1 MQMTKYLPG
10 DFLASFDSQ
19 TESTPG
25 LTLITGPR
33 GAGKTIFC
41 TDLARRA
48 NAQRINVCGLI
59 SPSVFEVGQKIG
71 IDLKD
76 LQLGE
81 QRRLAYRK
89 GTVGG
94 DVQTQDW
101 QLVAETLEWGNSILE
116 RVETCDLFILDE
128 LGSLEFEHGVGLVEG
143 INIIDSSR
151 EFPCVVVVRPSL
163 IQKARARWPWAKVL
177 DISDEADL

>member
-1 MQMTKYLPG
+1 MQMIKNLPG
-10 DFLASFDSQ
+10 DFLAGFDSQ
-19 TESTPG
+19 TKNMPD

-48 NAQRINVCGLI
+48 NAQGINVCGLI

-89 GTVGG
+89 GLAAG
-94 DVQTQDW
+94 DLQTQDW
-101 QLVAETLEWGNSILE
+101 QLVAESLEWGNSILKD
-116 RVETCDLFILDE
+116 VDTCDLFILDE
-128 LGSLEFEHGVGLVEG
+128 LGSLEFELGVGLVEG

-163 IQKARARWPWAKVL
+163 IQKACTRWPWARL
-177 DISDEADL
+177 FEISGGADS